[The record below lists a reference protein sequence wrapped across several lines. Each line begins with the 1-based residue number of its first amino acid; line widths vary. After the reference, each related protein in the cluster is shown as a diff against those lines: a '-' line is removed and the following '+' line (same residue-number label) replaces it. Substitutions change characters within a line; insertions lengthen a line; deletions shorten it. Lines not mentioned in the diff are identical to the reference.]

1 MSIPT
6 VCWGA
11 VAGAQPLG
19 AGACLPCRCNAR
31 LVATSAAAALRLGRR
46 NLTTVALI
54 EGFGISSERGE
65 VVELAD
71 YMAQFV
77 AEPAEAEAARL

>member
-1 MSIPT
+1 MRRYVTQDIEPPYS
-6 VCWGA
+6 
-11 VAGAQPLG
+11 
-19 AGACLPCRCNAR
+19 
-31 LVATSAAAALRLGRR
+31 GRR

-77 AEPAEAEAARL
+77 VEPAEAEAARL

>member
-1 MSIPT
+1 MTQDIEPPYS
-6 VCWGA
+6 
-11 VAGAQPLG
+11 
-19 AGACLPCRCNAR
+19 
-31 LVATSAAAALRLGRR
+31 GRR